1 MRLSTL
7 PRCVVLALVGPACI
21 GAARAEALADPTR
34 PPAALFAPAAAASA
48 APVHVAPPAVP
59 HVQSIRLAA
68 GGASSALVDGHLV
81 TLGDKVG
88 GRTVTGIDATGLQ
101 LRDAQGRVARLPLID
116 ATVVVKQIVP
126 NSGSQA
132 PSPVATLA
140 GGQQP

>member
-7 PRCVVLALVGPACI
+7 PRCVVLALAGPACI
-21 GAARAEALADPTR
+21 AVAQAEALADPTR

-48 APVHVAPPAVP
+48 VPVHAAQPAVP

-88 GRTVTGIDATGLQ
+88 GRTVVAIDASGLQ
-101 LRDAQGRVARLPLID
+101 LRDAQGRSGRLPLID
-116 ATVVVKQIVP
+116 AAVVVKQTLP
-126 NSGSQA
+126 NTGSQA
-132 PSPVATLA
+132 PTPVATLA